1 MRAIY
6 KYGLSCHSNQPADVM
21 LPKGAQ
27 VLSVGTQ
34 GDKVY
39 LWAAVKVP
47 SIRSQIDL
55 EIRRFNV
62 YATGEP
68 ILDTDGPENFIGRVT
83 QGPYEWHIF
92 EVR

>member
-6 KYGLSCHSNQPADVM
+6 KYGLSCHGNQPAEVL

-27 VLSVGTQ
+27 SLSVGVQ

-39 LWAAVKVP
+39 LWAAVEAV
-47 SIRSQIDL
+47 SMRSHL
-55 EIRRFNV
+55 ELERRLFRV

-68 ILDTDGPENFIGRVT
+68 IQDTDGPDNFIGRVT

-92 EVR
+92 EVK